1 MTVNKILLNEKEYV
15 EEPFLR
21 QLERLGWTI
30 LRAGEEGKYDP
41 AITMREGF
49 NEVIIEKELKAAI
62 KKLNDWVEDDQI
74 PDIIRQI
81 TLPQSTSLI
90 DANKEVLEVLLEKN
104 PSVENR
110 KNGTNMTAR
119 VIDFRNPLVNS
130 FLAVSQFKVNIP
142 GTENHIIPDI
152 TLFING
158 LPIAVVECKSPY
170 VTDPIGE
177 AITQLMRYSNRRD
190 VKEGNEKLFWF
201 NQIVVAT
208 SRQKAVYSTISGE
221 HEHFV
226 EWKDPYP
233 LALSQIE
240 TEGGESVNSQQ
251 IMIQG
256 MFAKEN
262 LLDIIQACTVF
273 KDNDKGKLIKVTARY
288 QQFRTMRKIIS
299 RLKSKKPPEEKGG
312 IVWHTQGSG
321 KSLTMVFIV
330 RKMFYDKDLA
340 GYKIVFINDRRDLK
354 KQLTETSQSIG
365 FPVLVANRIAELKE
379 HLRSTSPNLVMGM
392 IQGFQERELQQKF
405 PELNAS
411 DKILVLADESH
422 REKSKFLGA
431 NMKAALPNAV
441 YIGFTGTPTEPALRT
456 FGDYIDKYSMRQARD
471 DGVTV
476 EIVYEG
482 RTHKAEITDHESM
495 NKRFEDVFSDI
506 NEEERQKILGRY
518 TWKTYLEARET
529 IREKASDML
538 NHYIKQ
544 IFPNGFKA
552 QIVAV
557 SRIAAVRYK
566 EELDKALKE
575 IIDSAKKSANST
587 IDMAALERMKIE
599 VVISGSANDE
609 PNLRK
614 YTDSSKHE
622 NIIKSFKLPFNKSDE
637 NGVTGDVGIIIVCDM
652 LLTGFDAPIEQ
663 VMYLDQLIKE
673 HNLLQAIARVNRP
686 DKMKYQGFVVDYVGI
701 TKHLR
706 EALSVFDREDVNEV
720 LSVLK
725 SDDKCIDGLKFSFSQ
740 IKDFFGRYDIKDV
753 NDVDSCID
761 LLADEEIRNEFVSL
775 FKSFSKSIDAV
786 LPRKEALNY
795 VQQLRHLSFISQSA
809 LNRYR
814 DHKLS
819 LKDASKKI
827 RDIVDEYLISNGVD
841 PKISPVPIFDKRF
854 QTRVNSQKTDKAKAE
869 EMRYAISQHIDM
881 HRDED
886 PEMYDRFAEK
896 LEKLMQQYQQNWE
909 LLAKELQSLLEELRQ
924 GRMAENN
931 FGFRPDSEMPF
942 FGLLK
947 REIFRVQNISD
958 LSKDQL
964 DLLVQVTKDLLEITR
979 RELVRVDFWNNIT
992 AQKRLK
998 SFIVS
1003 HILESFRGNQ
1013 QIFTARN
1020 VIAQKILELSFHL
1033 NEKLISHDTESI

>member
-1 MTVNKILLNEKEYV
+1 MAVNILLNEKEYV
-15 EEPFLR
+15 EEPLLR
-21 QLERLGWTI
+21 QLERLKWTI

-41 AITMREGF
+41 TITMREGF
-49 NEVIIEKELKAAI
+49 NEVIIESELKAAI
-62 KKLNDWVEDDQI
+62 KKLNQWIEDDQL

-81 TLPQSTSLI
+81 TIPQSTSLI
-90 DANKEVLEVLLEKN
+90 DANKEILEILLERN

-110 KNGTNMTAR
+110 KIGTNQTVK
-119 VIDFRNPLVNS
+119 VIDFSKPSENS

-142 GTENHIIPDI
+142 GTEKHIIPDI
-152 TLFING
+152 VLFING
-158 LPIAVVECKSPY
+158 LPIAVIECKSPY
-170 VTDPIGE
+170 ITDPVGE
-177 AITQLMRYSNRRD
+177 AITQLMRYSNRRE
-190 VKEGNEKLFWF
+190 VREGNEKLFWY

-221 HEHFV
+221 FEHFV

-233 LALSQIE
+233 LALSDLE
-240 TEGGESVNSQQ
+240 TEGSESVNSQQ
-251 IMIQG
+251 IMVQG
-256 MFAKEN
+256 MFSKEN

-273 KDNDKGKLIKVTARY
+273 KINDKGKLIKVTARY
-288 QQFRTMRKIIS
+288 QQFRTVRKIVS
-299 RLKSKKPPEEKGG
+299 RLKSDKPQEEKGG

-330 RKMFYDKDLA
+330 RKMLYDKALA

-354 KQLTETSQSIG
+354 TQLTETSQSIG
-365 FPVLVANRIAELKE
+365 FPVLVANRIAELKQ

-392 IQGFQERELQQKF
+392 IQGFQERELQQRF

-441 YIGFTGTPTEPALRT
+441 YVGFTGTPTESALRT
-456 FGDYIDKYSMRQARD
+456 FGDYIDKYSMRQAKN

-476 EIVYEG
+476 EIIYEG
-482 RTHKAEITDHESM
+482 RTHSAEITDRESM
-495 NKRFEDVFSDI
+495 NKRFEDVFPNI

-518 TWKTYLEARET
+518 TWKAYLEARET
-529 IREKASDML
+529 IREKAADML
-538 NHYIKQ
+538 DHYLNQ

-552 QIVAV
+552 QVVVV

-566 EELDKALKE
+566 EEFDKALKE
-575 IIDSAKKSANST
+575 VIDNAKKAPNPA
-587 IDMAALERMKIE
+587 IDIHALEKLKIE

-609 PNLRK
+609 PYLHP

-622 NIIKSFKLPFNKSDE
+622 AIIKSFKLPFNESNDDRI
-637 NGVTGDVGIIIVCDM
+637 TGDVGIVIVKEM

-663 VMYLDQLIKE
+663 VMYLDQLIRE

-686 DKMKYQGFVVDYVGI
+686 DNKKYAGFVVDYVGV

-706 EALSVFDREDVNEV
+706 EALSVFDREDVDEV
-720 LSVLK
+720 LSILK
-725 SDDKCIDGLKFSFSQ
+725 SDDKCIDELKFSFSQ
-740 IKDFFGRYDIKDV
+740 IKDFFGRYDIPDV
-753 NDVDSCID
+753 NDVDACID
-761 LLADEEIRNEFVSL
+761 LLADEEIRNDFISL
-775 FKSFSKSIDAV
+775 FKTFSRNIDAV
-786 LPRKEALNY
+786 LPRKEALDY
-795 VQQLRHLSFISQSA
+795 VTQLKHLSFISQSA

-814 DHKLS
+814 DPKLS
-819 LKDASKKI
+819 LKDASRKI
-827 RDIVDEYLISNGVD
+827 RDIVDEYLVSNGVD
-841 PKISPVPIFDKRF
+841 PKIPPVPIFDKRF
-854 QTRVNSQKTDKAKAE
+854 QARVNSQKSDKAKAE
-869 EMRYAISQHIDM
+869 EMRIGISQHIEM

-896 LEKLMQQYQQNWE
+896 LEKLMQQYQENWE
-909 LLAKELQSLLEELRQ
+909 LLAKELKSLLEELRQ

-947 REIFRVQNISD
+947 REIFRVQNIDD
-958 LSKDQL
+958 LNKEQL

-979 RELVRVDFWNNIT
+979 RELCRVDFWNNIN

-998 SFIVS
+998 TFIIS
-1003 HILESFRGNQ
+1003 HILESFRGNK

-1033 NEKLISHDTESI
+1033 NEKLTNNGTESI